1 MDDGR
6 QHESY
11 LMVMKGAPERIID
24 RSSTILI
31 DGVGQPMTDEWRAA
45 FDQAY
50 LELKSRH
57 GQILP
62 PQCAPSPQCSD
73 LPRTEVWAWSSI
85 TPKLKSG
92 NGQVLPSKCLFLQCS
107 GVPQNLAGLS
117 VAAYYT
123 QSDSPSN
130 VQAFLKFGS
139 NKYYVPQRVPSLQCT
154 SPSMFRRTPNSSLGV
169 ANYYLQAV
177 RSFPSGLPRTR
188 RSRRTGPRLLRLPA
202 SRRPVSQGLCRV
214 KVLTR
219 CRLFTV
225 LTVCP
230 FARILQAPHAQSS
243 PNFIHTIPTAVTPSP
258 LAALRYL
265 VYFRFLDD
273 VIFAHSS
280 HE

>member
-1 MDDGR
+1 MAK
-6 QHESY
+6 Y
-11 LMVMKGAPERIID
+11 
-24 RSSTILI
+24 
-31 DGVGQPMTDEWRAA
+31 
-45 FDQAY
+45 Y
-50 LELKSRH
+50 
-57 GQILP
+57 P

-139 NKYYVPQRVPSLQCT
+139 HKYYVPQRVPSLQCT